1 MRALSESKIYIF
13 VTFFCMMLYNLCYAK
28 LNNHKIT
35 WSFNNIIYILIS
47 VILILISVYIDFVG
61 IKIITNF
68 LIFCLELKLIFND
81 SWKRV
86 ITNYILIFVF
96 LEIIELL
103 LTFIL
108 LSIGILKDNASAN
121 EISIINL
128 YLTFIISFIEYIL
141 FSNKTIKKYFQKLIN
156 VFIENI
162 NLSNIVYLIFITIIF
177 LGTIS
182 IKNFED
188 TKAIQIII
196 FLFLI
201 FSILFITLIKLKYH
215 EEILKISNK
224 KLIDYNDNYGKFL
237 DDYKIYKHN
246 INHKL
251 TAMKVYGNKKI
262 NALIDDLLEEETTF
276 SIKNNELYN
285 IPNGIKGIVA
295 GKLYNKDYNV
305 IIDNNKIKKDPFIKL
320 DAKSFNSISECIG
333 IALDNAIEASE
344 ETENPIILI
353 DLKEDKENIYL
364 KIGNNYCNGIDLDNI
379 GNKYYSTKNR
389 GSGLG
394 LFSIKQNN
402 LVTEQIEIINDF
414 YYIKLQIK
422 KTR

>member
-1 MRALSESKIYIF
+1 MRALSDIILKIIIAYISIA
-13 VTFFCMMLYNLCYAK
+13 MYNISYAK
-28 LNNHKIT
+28 INNYK
-35 WSFNNIIYILIS
+35 
-47 VILILISVYIDFVG
+47 
-61 IKIITNF
+61 IKINFKFVLITFIVTLLNLINSNF
-68 LIFCLELKLIFND
+68 NPLEIKVIFNTFLLCLELKILFKENWKKIIINYIFICLILFIIETF
-81 SWKRV
+81 
-86 ITNYILIFVF
+86 ITNLLLKIGMLHNNLSANTISYIN
-96 LEIIELL
+96 LL
-103 LTFIL
+103 LTFLVQVIEC
-108 LSIGILKDNASAN
+108 IV
-121 EISIINL
+121 ISIKYLRMYIQKVINYFNGNNTLINML
-128 YLTFIISFIEYIL
+128 YLL
-141 FSNKTIKKYFQKLIN
+141 
-156 VFIENI
+156 
-162 NLSNIVYLIFITIIF
+162 FITIVILSIF
-177 LGTIS
+177 NVE
-182 IKNFED
+182 NF
-188 TKAIQIII
+188 
-196 FLFLI
+196 
-201 FSILFITLIKLKYH
+201 SNSYSITLIMLLTIIFTFLFIAVIRLKYH

-251 TAMKVYGNKKI
+251 SAMKAFGNKKI

-276 SIKNNELYN
+276 TIKNNELYK
-285 IPNGIKGIVA
+285 IPNGIKGIVT

-305 IIDNNKIKKDPFIKL
+305 IIDNKIKKDPFIKL

-344 ETENPIILI
+344 ETEDPIILI

-402 LVTEQIEIINDF
+402 LVKEQIEIINDF

>member
-1 MRALSESKIYIF
+1 MRALSDVI
-13 VTFFCMMLYNLCYAK
+13 
-28 LNNHKIT
+28 
-35 WSFNNIIYILIS
+35 ILIS
-47 VILILISVYIDFVG
+47 ATFLCMILYNISYSKINNEKINFNLKNILIMLTAAILNLTNLYYNPVV
-61 IKIITNF
+61 IKVICNIV
-68 LIFCLELKLIFND
+68 IFCTQLKLIFKNE
-81 SWKRV
+81 WKKIIV
-86 ITNYILIFVF
+86 NYILVCMILFV
-96 LEIIELL
+96 LETFFTNLSLKFGILHDNLSANTISYINLL
-103 LTFIL
+103 LTIIVQISEYVL
-108 LSIGILKDNASAN
+108 VSI
-121 EISIINL
+121 E
-128 YLTFIISFIEYIL
+128 F
-141 FSNKTIKKYFQKLIN
+141 IKKYLQKAVYYFESNKAITNTLYLLFFTIIILSIFN
-156 VFIENI
+156 VENFA
-162 NLSNIVYLIFITIIF
+162 NNYSTLLIFILTIIF
-177 LGTIS
+177 
-182 IKNFED
+182 
-188 TKAIQIII
+188 AI
-196 FLFLI
+196 LFLVI
-201 FSILFITLIKLKYH
+201 IQSKYR

-251 TAMKVYGNKKI
+251 SSMKAYGNKKI

-276 SIKNNELYN
+276 TIKNNELYN

-295 GKLYNKDYNV
+295 GKLYNKDYHV
-305 IIDNNKIKKDPFIKL
+305 IIDNKIKKDPFIKL

-344 ETENPIILI
+344 ETEEPIILI

-402 LVTEQIEIINDF
+402 LVKEQIEIINNF

>member
-1 MRALSESKIYIF
+1 MRALSDVILWIVVLF
-13 VTFFCMMLYNLCYAK
+13 ICMILYDFCYAK
-28 LNNHKIT
+28 INNHKMI
-35 WSFNNIIYILIS
+35 FNSKNVFIILSATMLNFINLYFNP
-47 VILILISVYIDFVG
+47 VILKVICNIFIFCFELKFIFHDDWK
-61 IKIITNF
+61 KIIINYIF
-68 LIFCLELKLIFND
+68 ICLILFIIETF
-81 SWKRV
+81 
-86 ITNYILIFVF
+86 ITNLLLKIGMLHNNLSANTISYIN
-96 LEIIELL
+96 LL
-103 LTFIL
+103 LTFLVQVIEC
-108 LSIGILKDNASAN
+108 IV
-121 EISIINL
+121 ISIKYLRMYIQKAINYFNGNNTLINML
-128 YLTFIISFIEYIL
+128 YLL
-141 FSNKTIKKYFQKLIN
+141 
-156 VFIENI
+156 
-162 NLSNIVYLIFITIIF
+162 FITIVILSIF
-177 LGTIS
+177 NVE
-182 IKNFED
+182 NF
-188 TKAIQIII
+188 
-196 FLFLI
+196 
-201 FSILFITLIKLKYH
+201 SNSYSITLIMLLTIIFTFLFIAVIRLKYH

-251 TAMKVYGNKKI
+251 SAMKAFGNKKI
-262 NALIDDLLEEETTF
+262 NALIDNLLEEETTF
-276 SIKNNELYN
+276 TIKNNELYK
-285 IPNGIKGIVA
+285 IPNGIKGIVT

-305 IIDNNKIKKDPFIKL
+305 IIDNKIKKDPFIKL

-344 ETENPIILI
+344 ETEDPIILI

-402 LVTEQIEIINDF
+402 LVKEQIEIINDF